1 MSINGVSD
9 SYYTYQT
16 STTNTNDDN
25 SDVFDQILE
34 GAKGSL
40 SEEVSQITINLEP
53 ESLGDLEIKVS
64 VEGGITVARFEAEN
78 EVVKQVLNDNIEEV
92 KNMLKDKGF
101 TVHKTVVTL
110 NSQDDD
116 SDSEI
121 VDQIVRNIEN
131 SLSESTPA
139 ITVKLSPN
147 SLGNLSIKLTEKD
160 GIKVAVFE
168 ADNLTVKQ
176 IIQNNFEAI
185 KKSLK
190 DKDITV
196 EGYYITVKSE
206 DGESPSE
213 VKGEEDNKEANKD
226 ATGKDMFLKL
236 LMAQMSN
243 QDPLNPIKDREFIA
257 QMAQFSS
264 LEEMQ
269 EMNENMQLNS
279 LILDQINESLN
290 KQYKNVNDSLYYI
303 NESIT
308 NGFENLSKNMEGL
321 KNEQS
326 ESLENDVQVINELIN
341 INKAIDGYDMGG
353 DGGI

>member
-16 STTNTNDDN
+16 SATNTTDEN

-40 SEEVSQITINLEP
+40 SEEVSQITINLDP
-53 ESLGDLEIKVS
+53 ESLGDLAIKIS

-101 TVHKTVVTL
+101 TIQKTVVTL
-110 NSQDDD
+110 NSEDDD
-116 SDSEI
+116 SNSQV

-139 ITVKLSPN
+139 IKIKLSPN
-147 SLGNLSIKLTEKD
+147 SLGNLSIELTEKD

-168 ADNLTVKQ
+168 ADNITVKQ

-190 DKDITV
+190 DKDVTV
-196 EGYYITVKSE
+196 GGYYITLASE
-206 DGESPSE
+206 DGESPSDIRNE
-213 VKGEEDNKEANKD
+213 DDSEEAKKD
-226 ATGKDMFLKL
+226 ETGKDMFLKL

-269 EMNENMQLNS
+269 KMNENMELNS
-279 LILDQINESLN
+279 LILDQINESLS

-303 NESIT
+303 NESLT
-308 NGFENLSKNMEGL
+308 KGFESLGKNMEGL
-321 KNEQS
+321 KDDQS
-326 ESLENDVQVINELIN
+326 EALENDLQVINELIN
-341 INKAIDGYDMGG
+341 INKAIDGYD
-353 DGGI
+353 GI

>member
-16 STTNTNDDN
+16 STTNTTDEN

-53 ESLGDLEIKVS
+53 ESLGDLAIKVS
-64 VEGGITVARFEAEN
+64 VESGITVARFEAEN

-101 TVHKTVVTL
+101 TIQKTVVTL
-110 NSQDDD
+110 NSEDDD
-116 SDSEI
+116 SNSQV

-147 SLGNLSIKLTEKD
+147 SLGNLSIELTEKD

-168 ADNLTVKQ
+168 ADNITVKQ

-196 EGYYITVKSE
+196 GGYYITVKSE
-206 DGESPSE
+206 DGESPSDIRNE
-213 VKGEEDNKEANKD
+213 DDSEEAKKD
-226 ATGKDMFLKL
+226 ETGKDMFLKL

-269 EMNENMQLNS
+269 KMNENIQLNN
-279 LILDQINESLN
+279 LILDQINESLS

-303 NESIT
+303 NESLT
-308 NGFENLSKNMEGL
+308 KGFEGLGKNMEGL
-321 KNEQS
+321 KDDQS
-326 ESLENDVQVINELIN
+326 EALENDLQVINELIN
-341 INKAIDGYDMGG
+341 INKAIDGYD
-353 DGGI
+353 GI